1 MPRTGGYRDWR
12 GWGNADFI
20 SLPSGEEKMRF
31 HKMAIALCAAL
42 AAATNASAEVSEIT
56 IAQQYGVSF
65 LPLMVME
72 KQALVEKHAAQ
83 LGLPGV
89 TVKWQ
94 KVAGPSVMNDGL
106 ISGALHFAAQGAPS
120 LITLWSKTNGQIKAA
135 AAMTTYPLY
144 LVTRDPDVKKL
155 SDFSD
160 KDKIAV
166 PSVKISTQAI
176 MLQMAA
182 AKEFGEKNY
191 TRLDPLTISLS
202 HPDATLAFMGNTAG
216 VNTHFSTSPFYEQEI
231 KVPGA
236 HLITTSYKILG
247 GPATAL
253 VLTTSAKFREAN
265 PKAYKATYDALSEA
279 INIINKDK
287 RAAAQLYLDVAHDT
301 KSSLDEVVAMIS
313 DKDYDF
319 TLKSNKVFA
328 TAQFMAKIGSI
339 KQSPATIGDL
349 FFPENA
355 AQKGD

>member
-1 MPRTGGYRDWR
+1 
-12 GWGNADFI
+12 
-20 SLPSGEEKMRF
+20 MRF
-31 HKMAIALCAAL
+31 CKATIAVCAAL
-42 AAATNASAEVSEIT
+42 AASTMARAEVSEIT

-83 LGLPGV
+83 AGLPAIKV
-89 TVKWQ
+89 TWAKM
-94 KVAGPSVMNDGL
+94 AGPSVMNDGL
-106 ISGALHFAAQGAPS
+106 ISGNLHFAAQGAPS
-120 LITLWSKTNGQIKAA
+120 LITLWSKTNGQIKGVAA
-135 AAMTTYPLY
+135 LTTYPLY
-144 LVTRDPDVKKL
+144 LVTRDANVKKL

-182 AKEFGEKNY
+182 SKEFGEKNY
-191 TRLDPLTISLS
+191 TKLDPLTISLS
-202 HPDATLAFMGNTAG
+202 HPDATLAFIGNTAG

-236 HLITTSYKILG
+236 HLITTSYEILG

-253 VLTTSAKFREAN
+253 VLTTSAKFRDAN
-265 PKAYKATYDALSEA
+265 PKAYRAVYDALSEA
-279 INIINKDK
+279 IATINKDK
-287 RAAAQLYLDVAHDT
+287 TAAAKFYLEAAHDT
-301 KSSLDEVVAMIS
+301 KNSVNDIVAMIS
-313 DKDYDF
+313 DKDYAY
-319 TLKSNKVFA
+319 TLKTDKEFA

-339 KQSPATIGDL
+339 KQAPGSIGDL
-349 FFPENA
+349 FVPENA